1 MFFQARFDIIHPD
14 IVIMRR
20 GYGVVIIE
28 VKDYNPEILHVE
40 DEKNWYECTRYNT
53 YRVHSPI
60 TQVEN
65 YKRMLC
71 NWYIPELAQ
80 KCILNGEN
88 KAIISSAVFMSRANK
103 LRVNQITL
111 KYGDFFTQ
119 KRNGNFWM

>member
-1 MFFQARFDIIHPD
+1 MVEFIYMIVQFII
-14 IVIMRR
+14 
-20 GYGVVIIE
+20 
-28 VKDYNPEILHVE
+28 
-40 DEKNWYECTRYNT
+40 
-53 YRVHSPI
+53 RVACFKAI
-60 TQVEN
+60 
-65 YKRMLC
+65 Y